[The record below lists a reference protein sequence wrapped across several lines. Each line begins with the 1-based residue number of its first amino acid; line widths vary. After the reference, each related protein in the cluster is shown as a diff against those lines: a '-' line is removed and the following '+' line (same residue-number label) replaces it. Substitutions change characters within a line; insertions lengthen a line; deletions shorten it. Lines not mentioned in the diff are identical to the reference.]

1 MERPSEKKFQT
12 AYLVGL
18 GISVRTI
25 IPILKNN
32 LTALACLAVLGV
44 LSQASALLSYF
55 FEWVSDGLFVGSS
68 ISVRTIRP
76 VFVFAR
82 SILRTKL
89 SV

>member
-32 LTALACLAVLGV
+32 LT
-44 LSQASALLSYF
+44 
-55 FEWVSDGLFVGSS
+55 
-68 ISVRTIRP
+68 
-76 VFVFAR
+76 
-82 SILRTKL
+82 K
-89 SV
+89 